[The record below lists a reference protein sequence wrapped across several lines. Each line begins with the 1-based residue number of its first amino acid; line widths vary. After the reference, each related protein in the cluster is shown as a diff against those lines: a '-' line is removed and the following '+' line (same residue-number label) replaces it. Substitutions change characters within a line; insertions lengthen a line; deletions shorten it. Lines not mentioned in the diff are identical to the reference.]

1 MADAPPP
8 QVKKWGKQEKQLQAK
23 LIKKGKVDLSREND
37 VEYIDQV
44 RFKYYRERDD
54 RNFRRNFRNYVR
66 ECLSTAADAAVAF
79 VTAVNEASS
88 SAAAAAT
95 ASEAPLERDK
105 AEFGAL
111 GVAAFPQSGSGSAG
125 GGGSRNGDDG
135 AGRSS

>member
-1 MADAPPP
+1 MPPP
-8 QVKKWGKQEKQLQAK
+8 QVKKWVKQEKQLLAK
-23 LIKKGKVDLSREND
+23 LIKKGKVDLSRKNN

-44 RFKYYRERDD
+44 RFKYYCERDD
-54 RNFRRNFRNYVR
+54 RNFPQNFRNYVR
-66 ECLSTAADAAVAF
+66 ERLSTTADAAVAF

-88 SAAAAAT
+88 SAAAAAR
-95 ASEAPLERDK
+95 APLERDE

-135 AGRSS
+135 AGPSS

>member
-1 MADAPPP
+1 
-8 QVKKWGKQEKQLQAK
+8 VGHSKQEKQLLAK
-23 LIKKGKVDLSREND
+23 LIKKGKVDLSHEND

-44 RFKYYRERDD
+44 RFKYYRKLDD
-54 RNFRRNFRNYVR
+54 RNFRQNFCNYVQ

-88 SAAAAAT
+88 AATAAAT
-95 ASEAPLERDK
+95 ASEAPLKRDK

-111 GVAAFPQSGSGSAG
+111 GVVAFPQLGSGSAG
-125 GGGSRNGDDG
+125 GGGSRNGDDR